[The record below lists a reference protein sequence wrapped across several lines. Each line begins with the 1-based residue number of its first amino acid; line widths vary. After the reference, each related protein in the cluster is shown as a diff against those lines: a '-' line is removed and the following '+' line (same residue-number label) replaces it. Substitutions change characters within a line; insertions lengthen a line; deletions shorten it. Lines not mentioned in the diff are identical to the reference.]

1 MGKRAIFLDRDGVLN
16 QEVGYVHRLE
26 DLVLVPG
33 AAQAVRTLNDRGWFC
48 CLASN
53 QAGAARGYY
62 DLAHIDALH
71 DRLRQLLQAEA
82 GARLDA
88 VYACT
93 TLSPAAGGTVPHLAM
108 DSTWRKPNPGM
119 LVAAAWEWDLD
130 LRRSFVIGDK
140 ATDVDLARN
149 CGCGAIL
156 VRTGYGQRVEEG
168 TYQHPVTPDL
178 VAADLAAAVAWLD
191 SRQNLLP

>member
-1 MGKRAIFLDRDGVLN
+1 MGRGAIFLDRDGVLN

-26 DLVLVPG
+26 DLVLLPG

-62 DLAHIDALH
+62 DLAHIEALH
-71 DRLRQLLQAEA
+71 ARLQERLWEEA
-82 GARLDA
+82 GAKLDA

-93 TLSPAAGGTVPHLAM
+93 TLGAGATVPALQA

-130 LRRSFVIGDK
+130 LARSFMIGDK
-140 ATDVDLARN
+140 ATDIDVARN

-156 VRTGYGQRVEEG
+156 VETGYGARVRQG
-168 TYQHPVTPDL
+168 TYQHPVVPDF

>member
-1 MGKRAIFLDRDGVLN
+1 MGRRGIFLDRDGVLN
-16 QEVGYVHRLE
+16 HEVGYVRRLE
-26 DLVLVPG
+26 DLTLLPG
-33 AAQAVRTLNDRGWFC
+33 AAQAVRGLNDRGWFC
-48 CLASN
+48 GLASN

-71 DRLRQLLQAEA
+71 DRLRRLLWEEA

-93 TLSPAAGGTVPHLAM
+93 ALGATAGGCVPALTA

-119 LVAAAWEWDLD
+119 LVAAAWEWDVD
-130 LRRSFVIGDK
+130 LRRSFMVGDK
-140 ATDVDLARN
+140 ATDIDLARN

-156 VRTGYGQRVEEG
+156 VGTGYGDRVRQG
-168 TYQHPVTPDL
+168 TYQHPVEPDF
-178 VAADLAAAVAWLD
+178 VAADLAAAVAWLHL
-191 SRQNLLP
+191 SQNLLP